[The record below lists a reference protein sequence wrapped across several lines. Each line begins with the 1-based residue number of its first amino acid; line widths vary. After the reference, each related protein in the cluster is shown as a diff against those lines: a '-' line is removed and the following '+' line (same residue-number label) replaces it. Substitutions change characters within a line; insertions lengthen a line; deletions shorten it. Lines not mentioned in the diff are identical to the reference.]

1 MTKSLHSSFWLD
13 DDSISTLESTKKL
26 DTIELAKYQRVISNF
41 VRILTKQSIPVE
53 YRSGSDSYTDSK
65 TVVIGSSID
74 SKKFDSVVGLA
85 LHEASHIKLTDFS
98 VIPNI
103 MTKLTELGYDD
114 EMKQL
119 CTDFFT
125 ELRTLVN
132 LIEDRRID
140 YYVYTNSPGYKGY
153 YQSLYDRYFN
163 DSVID
168 KGLRSTEYRTPT
180 MDSYMFRMIN
190 FTNPNTDLDA
200 LPRLREIYQLIFSNV
215 PTIKN
220 TTQTLGIAV
229 QVLMILLDVLDT
241 ENDDNGE
248 DEQSEQIGGDVEGS
262 SSTNEKDGN
271 QQVEQLRS
279 DESSDEESN
288 DDSESNDTKELE
300 ELTERQKGLLPKK
313 IERQRKFL
321 EGDVQKGRLTKQQ
334 KAEVDVFAKN
344 NAEIKEVEYESYYG
358 NSRKQNVVVLRG
370 MTSSNM
376 NMIRAVQHNVE
387 YFNKDSVWAGEQCEK
402 RRKIVTDGV
411 MLGKRLGRKLQ
422 IRNRERITELT
433 RRKKGKVERR
443 RLYALGAD
451 DYNVFNQ
458 IHIDKYNDAFLH
470 LSIDGSG
477 SMSGKPF
484 DNSLLSAVAIAQ
496 MSSMTNLDIQISIRY
511 TDTISG
517 KEVPIMWVVY
527 DSRTDKLQSFL
538 KKAHYLE
545 SNGTTPE
552 GLCFAS
558 IVKELPTGSDALETY
573 FINYSDG
580 MPWFQDYD
588 GQRAI
593 EHTRQQVLKM
603 KSLGYKVL
611 SFFVND
617 YNRDDTSNDF
627 RRMYGSD
634 AKTIDVTSL
643 TGLAKQLQQM
653 FINKNDK

>member
-1 MTKSLHSSFWLD
+1 MRKPLMSNTLHSSFWLD
-13 DDSISTLESTKKL
+13 DDSISTLESKTL

-53 YRSGSDSYTDSK
+53 YRSGSNSYTDSK

-114 EMKQL
+114 KTKEMVG
-119 CTDFFT
+119 DFNNDI
-125 ELRTLVN
+125 RTLVN

-153 YQSLYDRYFN
+153 YESLYERYFN
-163 DSVID
+163 DPLID
-168 KGLRSTEYRTPT
+168 KTLRSVEYRVPT
-180 MDSYMFRMIN
+180 MESYMFRMVN

-200 LPRLREIYQLIFSNV
+200 LPRLREIYRLIFKNV
-215 PTIKN
+215 PTIKD
-220 TTQTLGIAV
+220 TTHTLDIAV
-229 QVLMILLDVLDT
+229 QVLSIIVEEVKKVTDS
-241 ENDDNGE
+241 E
-248 DEQSEQIGGDVEGS
+248 EQEQQSKEQQSGSGDGTS
-262 SSTNEKDGN
+262 SSNNET
-271 QQVEQLRS
+271 Q
-279 DESSDEESN
+279 
-288 DDSESNDTKELE
+288 ELE
-300 ELTERQKGLLPKK
+300 ELTERQKDLLPKK

-321 EGDVQKGRLTKQQ
+321 EGDVQKGKLTKQQ
-334 KAEVDVFAKN
+334 KAEVDVFSKN
-344 NAEIKEVEYESYYG
+344 HAEVKEVEYETYYG
-358 NSRKQNVVVLRG
+358 RTSKQNVVVLRG

-376 NMIRAVQHNVE
+376 NMIGAVKYNLD
-387 YFNKDSVWAGEQCEK
+387 YFNQTDYGFGSRLSEE
-402 RRKIVTDGV
+402 RRKLVTDGV

-422 IRNRERITELT
+422 IRNRERITEIT
-433 RRKKGKVERR
+433 RQKKGKVQRR

-477 SMSGKPF
+477 SMGGDPF
-484 DNSLLSAVAIAQ
+484 DNSIQSAIAIAQ
-496 MSSMTNLDIQISIRY
+496 MGSMTNLDIQISIRY
-511 TDTISG
+511 TDDISG
-517 KEVPIMWVVY
+517 REVPIMWVVY

-538 KKAHYLE
+538 KKAHYLQA
-545 SNGTTPE
+545 NGTTPE

-580 MPWFQDYD
+580 MPWFKDYD
-588 GQRAI
+588 GQLAI
-593 EHTRQQVLKM
+593 EHTREQVLKM

-611 SFFVND
+611 SFFVSD
-617 YNRDDTSNDF
+617 YNMKMANMDF
-627 RRMYGSD
+627 KRMYGDD

-643 TGLAKQLQQM
+643 TGLVRQLQQM
-653 FINKNDK
+653 FINKNEN

>member
-1 MTKSLHSSFWLD
+1 MRKPPMSNTLHSSFWLD
-13 DDSISTLESTKKL
+13 DDSISTLESKTL

-53 YRSGSDSYTDSK
+53 YRSGSNSYTDSK

-114 EMKQL
+114 KTKEMVG
-119 CTDFFT
+119 DFNNDI
-125 ELRTLVN
+125 RTLVN

-153 YQSLYDRYFN
+153 YESLYERYFN
-163 DSVID
+163 DPLID
-168 KGLRSTEYRTPT
+168 KTLRSVEYRVPT
-180 MDSYMFRMIN
+180 MESYMFRMVN

-200 LPRLREIYQLIFSNV
+200 LPRLREIYRLIFKNV
-215 PTIKN
+215 PTIKD
-220 TTQTLGIAV
+220 TTHTLDIAV
-229 QVLMILLDVLDT
+229 QVLSIIVEEVKKVTDS
-241 ENDDNGE
+241 E
-248 DEQSEQIGGDVEGS
+248 EQEQQSKEQQSGSGDGTS
-262 SSTNEKDGN
+262 SSNNET
-271 QQVEQLRS
+271 Q
-279 DESSDEESN
+279 
-288 DDSESNDTKELE
+288 ELE
-300 ELTERQKGLLPKK
+300 ELTERQKDLLPKK

-321 EGDVQKGRLTKQQ
+321 EGDVQKGKLTKQQ
-334 KAEVDVFAKN
+334 KAEVDVFSKN
-344 NAEIKEVEYESYYG
+344 HAEVKEVEYETYYG
-358 NSRKQNVVVLRG
+358 RTSKQNVVVLRG

-376 NMIRAVQHNVE
+376 NMIGSVKYNLD
-387 YFNKDSVWAGEQCEK
+387 YFNQTDYGFGSRLSEE
-402 RRKIVTDGV
+402 RRKLVTDGV

-422 IRNRERITELT
+422 IRNRERITEIT
-433 RRKKGKVERR
+433 RQKKGKVQRR

-477 SMSGKPF
+477 SMGGDPF
-484 DNSLLSAVAIAQ
+484 DNSIQSAIAIAQ
-496 MSSMTNLDIQISIRY
+496 MGSMTNLDIQISIRY
-511 TDTISG
+511 TDDISG

-538 KKAHYLE
+538 KKAHYLQA
-545 SNGTTPE
+545 NGTTPE

-580 MPWFQDYD
+580 MPWFKDYD
-588 GQRAI
+588 GQLAI
-593 EHTRQQVLKM
+593 EHTREQVLKM

-611 SFFVND
+611 SFFVSD
-617 YNRDDTSNDF
+617 YNTNMANMDF
-627 RRMYGSD
+627 KRMYGDD

-643 TGLAKQLQQM
+643 TGLVKQLQQM
-653 FINKNDK
+653 FINKNEN

>member
-1 MTKSLHSSFWLD
+1 MSNTLHSSFWLD
-13 DDSISTLESTKKL
+13 DTSISTLESKTL

-53 YRSGSDSYTDSK
+53 YRSGSNSYTDSK

-114 EMKQL
+114 KTKEMVG
-119 CTDFFT
+119 DFNNDI
-125 ELRTLVN
+125 RTLVN

-153 YQSLYDRYFN
+153 YESLYERYFN
-163 DSVID
+163 DPLID
-168 KGLRSTEYRTPT
+168 KTLRSVEYRVPT
-180 MDSYMFRMIN
+180 MESYMFRMVN

-200 LPRLREIYQLIFSNV
+200 LPRLREIYRLIFKNV
-215 PTIKN
+215 PTIKD
-220 TTQTLGIAV
+220 TTHTLDIAV
-229 QVLMILLDVLDT
+229 QVLSI
-241 ENDDNGE
+241 
-248 DEQSEQIGGDVEGS
+248 IVEEVKKV
-262 SSTNEKDGN
+262 T
-271 QQVEQLRS
+271 
-279 DESSDEESN
+279 
-288 DDSESNDTKELE
+288 DSEEQEQQSKEQQSGSGDGTSSPNNETQELE
-300 ELTERQKGLLPKK
+300 ELTERQKDLLPKK

-321 EGDVQKGRLTKQQ
+321 EGDVQKGKLTKQQ
-334 KAEVDVFAKN
+334 KAEVDVFSKN
-344 NAEIKEVEYESYYG
+344 HAEVKEVEYETYYG
-358 NSRKQNVVVLRG
+358 RTSKQNVVVLRG

-376 NMIRAVQHNVE
+376 NMIGSVKYNLD
-387 YFNKDSVWAGEQCEK
+387 YFNQTDYGFGSRLSEE
-402 RRKIVTDGV
+402 RRKLVTDGV

-422 IRNRERITELT
+422 IRNRERITEIT
-433 RRKKGKVERR
+433 RQKKGKVQRR

-477 SMSGKPF
+477 SMGGDPF
-484 DNSLLSAVAIAQ
+484 DNSIQSAIAIAQ
-496 MSSMTNLDIQISIRY
+496 MGSMTNLDIQISIRY
-511 TDTISG
+511 TDDISG
-517 KEVPIMWVVY
+517 REVPIMWIVY

-538 KKAHYLE
+538 KKAHYLQA
-545 SNGTTPE
+545 NGTTPE

-580 MPWFQDYD
+580 MPWFKDYD
-588 GQRAI
+588 GQLAI
-593 EHTRQQVLKM
+593 EHTREQVLKM

-611 SFFVND
+611 SFFVSD
-617 YNRDDTSNDF
+617 YNVNMANMDF
-627 RRMYGSD
+627 KRMYGDD

-643 TGLAKQLQQM
+643 TGLVRQLQQM
-653 FINKNDK
+653 FINKNEN

>member
-1 MTKSLHSSFWLD
+1 MRKPPMTKSLHSSFWLD

-103 MTKLTELGYDD
+103 MTKLTELGYDL
-114 EMKQL
+114 EMKEV
-119 CTDFFT
+119 CGDFFT
-125 ELRTLVN
+125 ELKTLVN

-168 KGLRSTEYRTPT
+168 KGLRSTEYRIPT

-220 TTQTLGIAV
+220 TTQTLDIAV
-229 QVLMILLDVLDT
+229 QVLMILLDVLGT
-241 ENDDNGE
+241 KDDNGE
-248 DEQSEQIGGDVEGS
+248 DEQSQQSGNGNGENTP
-262 SSTNEKDGN
+262 STNNKDSN
-271 QQVEQLRS
+271 QVEQQHT
-279 DESSDEESN
+279 DESSDVESS
-288 DDSESNDTKELE
+288 DIEGLE
-300 ELTERQKGLLPKK
+300 ELTERQKDILPKK

-321 EGDVQKGRLTKQQ
+321 EGDVQKGKMTKQQ

-376 NMIRAVQHNVE
+376 NMIRSVQHNVE

-422 IRNRERITELT
+422 IRNRERITEIT
-433 RRKKGKVERR
+433 RQKKGKVERR

-477 SMSGKPF
+477 SMGGEPF

-511 TDTISG
+511 TDNISG

-538 KKAHYLE
+538 KKAHYLQ

-611 SFFVND
+611 SFFVAD
-617 YNRDDTSNDF
+617 YNRDDTTHDF

-634 AKTIDVTSL
+634 ATTIDVTSL

>member
-125 ELRTLVN
+125 ELKTLVN

-168 KGLRSTEYRTPT
+168 KGLRSMEYRTPT

-220 TTQTLGIAV
+220 TTQTLDIAV
-229 QVLMILLDVLDT
+229 QVLMILLDVLGT
-241 ENDDNGE
+241 KDDDGE
-248 DEQSEQIGGDVEGS
+248 DEQSQQSGNGNGENTP
-262 SSTNEKDGN
+262 STNNKDSN
-271 QQVEQLRS
+271 QVEQQHT
-279 DESSDEESN
+279 DESSDVESS
-288 DDSESNDTKELE
+288 DIEGLE
-300 ELTERQKGLLPKK
+300 ELTERQKDILPKK

-321 EGDVQKGRLTKQQ
+321 EGDVQKGKMTKQQ

-376 NMIRAVQHNVE
+376 NMIRSVQHNVE
-387 YFNKDSVWAGEQCEK
+387 YFNKDSVWVGEQCEE

-422 IRNRERITELT
+422 VRNRERITEIT
-433 RRKKGKVERR
+433 RQKKGKVERR

-477 SMSGKPF
+477 SMGGEPF

-496 MSSMTNLDIQISIRY
+496 MGSMTNLDIQISIRY
-511 TDTISG
+511 TDNISG

-538 KKAHYLE
+538 KKAHYLQ

-611 SFFVND
+611 SFFVAD
-617 YNRDDTSNDF
+617 YNRDDTTHDF

-634 AKTIDVTSL
+634 ATTIDVTSL

>member
-98 VIPNI
+98 VMVGI
-103 MTKLTELGYDD
+103 MTKLTELGYDE

-119 CTDFFT
+119 CSDYVTT
-125 ELRTLVN
+125 LKTLVN

-163 DSVID
+163 DPIVD
-168 KGLRSTEYRTPT
+168 KGLRSTEYRTLT

-215 PTIKN
+215 PTVKN
-220 TTQTLGIAV
+220 TTQTLDIAV
-229 QVLMILLDVLDT
+229 QVLMIVLDVLDT
-241 ENDDNGE
+241 ESDDNGE
-248 DEQSEQIGGDVEGS
+248 DEQSEQSDSGDGEGS
-262 SSTNEKDGN
+262 SSTNDEDGN
-271 QQVEQLRS
+271 ETEEQYGNK
-279 DESSDEESN
+279 SSDSQ
-288 DDSESNDTKELE
+288 SNDTKDLE

-321 EGDVQKGRLTKQQ
+321 EGNVQKGRLNKQE
-334 KAEVDVFAKN
+334 KAEVEMFAKN
-344 NAEIKEVEYESYYG
+344 HAEIKEVEYESYYG
-358 NSRKQNVVVLRG
+358 SSRKQNVVVLRG
-370 MTSSNM
+370 MTPSNM
-376 NMIRAVQHNVE
+376 NVIRSVQDNAE
-387 YFNKDSVWAGEQCEK
+387 RFNRDSVWASQQCEE

-470 LSIDGSG
+470 LSIDGSD

-511 TDTISG
+511 TGNISG

-588 GQRAI
+588 GQQAI

-611 SFFVND
+611 SFFVTD

-634 AKTIDVTSL
+634 AKMIDVTSL
-643 TGLAKQLQQM
+643 TGLAKQLQKM

>member
-1 MTKSLHSSFWLD
+1 MSKTLHSSFWMD
-13 DDSISTLESTKKL
+13 DDSISTLESVKKL
-26 DTIELAKYQRVISNF
+26 DTIELAKYQRVITNF

-53 YRSGSDSYTDSK
+53 YRSGNDSYTDSK

-74 SKKFDSVVGLA
+74 SNKFDSVVGLA

-98 VIPNI
+98 VIPNL
-103 MTKLTELGYDD
+103 MTKLTELGYDS
-114 EMKQL
+114 EVKTL
-119 CTDFFT
+119 CEEFYTDI
-125 ELRTLVN
+125 RTLVN

-163 DSVID
+163 DPIVD
-168 KGLRSTEYRTPT
+168 KGLRSTEYRIPT
-180 MDSYMFRMIN
+180 MDSYMFRMVN

-200 LPRLREIYQLIFSNV
+200 LPRLREIYRMIFKNV
-215 PTIKN
+215 PTLEN
-220 TTQTLGIAV
+220 TTQVLDIAV
-229 QVLMILLDVLDT
+229 KILLIIV
-241 ENDDNGE
+241 EEVKKASDNGE
-248 DEQSEQIGGDVEGS
+248 QQQEQQESQQGGESQNIENDQ
-262 SSTNEKDGN
+262 STNT
-271 QQVEQLRS
+271 QT
-279 DESSDEESN
+279 N
-288 DDSESNDTKELE
+288 DQSTNTETKELE
-300 ELTERQKGLLPKK
+300 ELTERQKDLLPKK

-321 EGDVQKGRLTKQQ
+321 EGDVQKGRLTKKQ

-344 NAEIKEVEYESYYG
+344 HAEIKEVEYESYYG

-376 NMIRAVQHNVE
+376 SMIKNVQHNVE
-387 YFNKDSVWAGEQCEK
+387 YFNSKGQYSEFAHKLCEK

-422 IRNRERITELT
+422 VRNRERITEIT
-433 RRKKGKVERR
+433 RQKKGKVERR

-477 SMSGKPF
+477 SMGGHPF

-496 MSSMTNLDIQISIRY
+496 MGSMTNLDIQISIRY

-517 KEVPIMWVVY
+517 KDVPIMWIVY

-538 KKAHYLE
+538 KKAHYLQ

-588 GQRAI
+588 GFRAI
-593 EHTRQQVLKM
+593 EHTRQQVMKM

-611 SFFVND
+611 SFFVSDHNT
-617 YNRDDTSNDF
+617 NQANADF
-627 RRMYGSD
+627 KRMYGSD

-643 TGLAKQLQQM
+643 VGLVKQLQQM

>member
-1 MTKSLHSSFWLD
+1 MRKPLMSNTLHSSFWLD
-13 DDSISTLESTKKL
+13 DTSISTLESKTL

-53 YRSGSDSYTDSK
+53 YRSGNNSYTDSK

-103 MTKLTELGYDD
+103 MTKLTELGYGDKTK
-114 EMKQL
+114 EMVR
-119 CTDFFT
+119 DFNNDI
-125 ELRTLVN
+125 RTLVN

-153 YQSLYDRYFN
+153 YESLYERYFN
-163 DSVID
+163 DPLID
-168 KGLRSTEYRTPT
+168 KTLRSVEYRVPT
-180 MDSYMFRMIN
+180 MESYMVRMVN

-200 LPRLREIYQLIFSNV
+200 LPRLREIYRLIFKNV
-215 PTIKN
+215 PTIKD
-220 TTQTLGIAV
+220 TTHTLDIAV
-229 QVLMILLDVLDT
+229 QVLSI
-241 ENDDNGE
+241 
-248 DEQSEQIGGDVEGS
+248 IVEEVKKA
-262 SSTNEKDGN
+262 T
-271 QQVEQLRS
+271 
-279 DESSDEESN
+279 
-288 DDSESNDTKELE
+288 DSEEQEQHNKEQQSSGDENQPEQQSGSGNGTSSPNNETQELE
-300 ELTERQKGLLPKK
+300 ELTERQKDLLPKK

-321 EGDVQKGRLTKQQ
+321 EGDVQKGKLTKQQ
-334 KAEVDVFAKN
+334 KAEVDVFSKN
-344 NAEIKEVEYESYYG
+344 HAEVKEVEYETYYG
-358 NSRKQNVVVLRG
+358 RSSKQNVVVLRG

-376 NMIRAVQHNVE
+376 NMIGTVKYNLD
-387 YFNKDSVWAGEQCEK
+387 YFNQTDYGFGSRLSEQ
-402 RRKIVTDGV
+402 RRKLVTDGV

-422 IRNRERITELT
+422 IRNRERITEIT
-433 RRKKGKVERR
+433 RQKKGKVQRR

-477 SMSGKPF
+477 SMGGDPF
-484 DNSLLSAVAIAQ
+484 DNSIQSAIAIAQ
-496 MSSMTNLDIQISIRY
+496 MGSMTNLDIQISIRY
-511 TDTISG
+511 TDDISG

-538 KKAHYLE
+538 KKAHYLQA
-545 SNGTTPE
+545 NGTTPE

-580 MPWFQDYD
+580 MPWFKEYD

-593 EHTRQQVLKM
+593 EHTREQVLKM

-611 SFFVND
+611 SFFVSD
-617 YNRDDTSNDF
+617 YNMKMANMDF
-627 RRMYGSD
+627 KRMYGDD

-643 TGLAKQLQQM
+643 TGLVRQLQQM
-653 FINKNDK
+653 FINKNEN

>member
-1 MTKSLHSSFWLD
+1 MRKPLMSNTLHSSFWLD
-13 DDSISTLESTKKL
+13 DDSISTLESKTL

-53 YRSGSDSYTDSK
+53 YRSGSNSYTDSK

-114 EMKQL
+114 KTKEMVG
-119 CTDFFT
+119 DFNNDI
-125 ELRTLVN
+125 RTLVN

-153 YQSLYDRYFN
+153 YESLYERYFN
-163 DSVID
+163 DPLID
-168 KGLRSTEYRTPT
+168 KTLRSVEYRVPT
-180 MDSYMFRMIN
+180 MESYMFRMVN

-200 LPRLREIYQLIFSNV
+200 LPRLREIYRLIFKNV
-215 PTIKN
+215 PTIKD
-220 TTQTLGIAV
+220 TTHTLDIAV
-229 QVLMILLDVLDT
+229 QVLSIIVEEVKKVTDS
-241 ENDDNGE
+241 E
-248 DEQSEQIGGDVEGS
+248 EQEQQSKEQQSGGGDGTS
-262 SSTNEKDGN
+262 SPNNET
-271 QQVEQLRS
+271 Q
-279 DESSDEESN
+279 
-288 DDSESNDTKELE
+288 ELE
-300 ELTERQKGLLPKK
+300 ELTERQKDLLPKK

-321 EGDVQKGRLTKQQ
+321 EGDVQKGKLTKQQ
-334 KAEVDVFAKN
+334 KAEVDVFSKN
-344 NAEIKEVEYESYYG
+344 HAEVKEVEYETYYG
-358 NSRKQNVVVLRG
+358 RTSKQNVVVLRG

-376 NMIRAVQHNVE
+376 NMIGTVKYNLN
-387 YFNKDSVWAGEQCEK
+387 YFNQTDYGFGSRLSEE
-402 RRKIVTDGV
+402 RRKLVTDGV

-422 IRNRERITELT
+422 IRNRERITEIT
-433 RRKKGKVERR
+433 RQKKGKVQRR

-477 SMSGKPF
+477 SMGGDPF
-484 DNSLLSAVAIAQ
+484 DNSIQSAIAIAQ
-496 MSSMTNLDIQISIRY
+496 MGSMTNLDIQISIRY
-511 TDTISG
+511 TDDISG
-517 KEVPIMWVVY
+517 REIPIMWIVY

-538 KKAHYLE
+538 KKAHYLQA
-545 SNGTTPE
+545 NGTTPE

-580 MPWFQDYD
+580 MPWFKEYD

-593 EHTRQQVLKM
+593 EHTREQVLKM

-611 SFFVND
+611 SFFVSD
-617 YNRDDTSNDF
+617 YNMKMANMDF
-627 RRMYGSD
+627 KRMYGDD

-643 TGLAKQLQQM
+643 TGLVRQLQQM
-653 FINKNDK
+653 FINKNEN

>member
-1 MTKSLHSSFWLD
+1 MRKLPMTKSLHSSFWLD

-125 ELRTLVN
+125 ELKTLVN

-168 KGLRSTEYRTPT
+168 KGLRSMEYRTPT

-220 TTQTLGIAV
+220 TTQTLDIAV
-229 QVLMILLDVLDT
+229 QVLMILLDVLGT
-241 ENDDNGE
+241 KDDDGE
-248 DEQSEQIGGDVEGS
+248 DEQSQQSGNGNGENTP
-262 SSTNEKDGN
+262 STNNKDSN
-271 QQVEQLRS
+271 QVEQQHT
-279 DESSDEESN
+279 DESSDVESS
-288 DDSESNDTKELE
+288 DIEGLE
-300 ELTERQKGLLPKK
+300 ELTERQKDILPKK

-321 EGDVQKGRLTKQQ
+321 EGDVQKGKMTKQQ

-376 NMIRAVQHNVE
+376 NMIRSVQHNVE
-387 YFNKDSVWAGEQCEK
+387 YFNKDSVWVGEQCEE

-422 IRNRERITELT
+422 VRNRERITEIT
-433 RRKKGKVERR
+433 RQKKGKVERR

-477 SMSGKPF
+477 SMGGEPF

-496 MSSMTNLDIQISIRY
+496 MGSMTNLDIQISIRY
-511 TDTISG
+511 TDNISG

-538 KKAHYLE
+538 KKAHYLQ

-611 SFFVND
+611 SFFVAD
-617 YNRDDTSNDF
+617 YNRDDTTHDF

-634 AKTIDVTSL
+634 ATTIDVTSL

>member
-1 MTKSLHSSFWLD
+1 MSNTLHSSFWLD
-13 DDSISTLESTKKL
+13 DDSISTLESKTL

-53 YRSGSDSYTDSK
+53 YRSGSNSYTDSK

-114 EMKQL
+114 KTKEMVG
-119 CTDFFT
+119 DFNNDI
-125 ELRTLVN
+125 RTLVN

-153 YQSLYDRYFN
+153 YESLYERYFN
-163 DSVID
+163 DPLID
-168 KGLRSTEYRTPT
+168 KTLRSVEYRVPT
-180 MDSYMFRMIN
+180 MESYMFRMVN

-200 LPRLREIYQLIFSNV
+200 LPRLREIYRLIFKNV
-215 PTIKN
+215 PTIKD
-220 TTQTLGIAV
+220 TTHTLDIAV
-229 QVLMILLDVLDT
+229 QVLSIIVEEVKKATDS
-241 ENDDNGE
+241 E
-248 DEQSEQIGGDVEGS
+248 EQEQQSKEQQSGGGDGTS
-262 SSTNEKDGN
+262 SPNNET
-271 QQVEQLRS
+271 Q
-279 DESSDEESN
+279 
-288 DDSESNDTKELE
+288 ELE
-300 ELTERQKGLLPKK
+300 ELTERQKDLLPKK

-321 EGDVQKGRLTKQQ
+321 EGDVQKGKLTKQQ
-334 KAEVDVFAKN
+334 KAEVDVFSKN
-344 NAEIKEVEYESYYG
+344 HAEVKEVEYETHYG
-358 NSRKQNVVVLRG
+358 RTSKQNVVVLRG

-376 NMIRAVQHNVE
+376 NMIGTVKYNLN
-387 YFNKDSVWAGEQCEK
+387 YFNQTDYGFGSRLSEE
-402 RRKIVTDGV
+402 RRKLVTDGV

-422 IRNRERITELT
+422 IRNRERITEIT
-433 RRKKGKVERR
+433 RQKKGKVQRR

-477 SMSGKPF
+477 SMGGDPF
-484 DNSLLSAVAIAQ
+484 DNSIQSAIAIAQ
-496 MSSMTNLDIQISIRY
+496 MGSMTNLDIQISIRY
-511 TDTISG
+511 TDDISG
-517 KEVPIMWVVY
+517 KEIPIMWIVY

-538 KKAHYLE
+538 KKAHYLQA
-545 SNGTTPE
+545 NGTTPE

-580 MPWFQDYD
+580 MPWFKEYD

-593 EHTRQQVLKM
+593 EHTREQVLKM

-611 SFFVND
+611 SFFVSD
-617 YNRDDTSNDF
+617 YNMKMANMDF
-627 RRMYGSD
+627 KRMYGDD

-643 TGLAKQLQQM
+643 TGLVKQLQQM
-653 FINKNDK
+653 FINKNEN

>member
-1 MTKSLHSSFWLD
+1 MSNTLHSSFWLD
-13 DDSISTLESTKKL
+13 DTSISTLESKTL

-53 YRSGSDSYTDSK
+53 YRSGSNSYTDSK

-114 EMKQL
+114 KTKEMVG
-119 CTDFFT
+119 DFNNDI
-125 ELRTLVN
+125 RTLVN

-153 YQSLYDRYFN
+153 YESLYERYFN
-163 DSVID
+163 DPLID
-168 KGLRSTEYRTPT
+168 KTLRSVEYRVPT
-180 MDSYMFRMIN
+180 IESYMFRMVN

-200 LPRLREIYQLIFSNV
+200 LPRLREIYRLIFKNV
-215 PTIKN
+215 PTIKD
-220 TTQTLGIAV
+220 TTHTLDIAV
-229 QVLMILLDVLDT
+229 QVLSIIVEEVKKVTDS
-241 ENDDNGE
+241 E
-248 DEQSEQIGGDVEGS
+248 EQEQQSKEQQSGGGDGTS
-262 SSTNEKDGN
+262 SSNNET
-271 QQVEQLRS
+271 Q
-279 DESSDEESN
+279 
-288 DDSESNDTKELE
+288 ELE
-300 ELTERQKGLLPKK
+300 ELTERQKDLLPKK

-321 EGDVQKGRLTKQQ
+321 EGDVQKGKLTKQQ
-334 KAEVDVFAKN
+334 KAEVDVFSKN
-344 NAEIKEVEYESYYG
+344 HAEVKEVEYETYYG
-358 NSRKQNVVVLRG
+358 RTSKQNVVVLRG

-376 NMIRAVQHNVE
+376 NMIGSVKYNLD
-387 YFNKDSVWAGEQCEK
+387 YFNQTDYGFGSRLSEE
-402 RRKIVTDGV
+402 RRKLVTDGV

-422 IRNRERITELT
+422 IRNRERITEIT
-433 RRKKGKVERR
+433 RQKKGKVQRR

-477 SMSGKPF
+477 SMGGDPF
-484 DNSLLSAVAIAQ
+484 DNSIQSAIAIAQ
-496 MSSMTNLDIQISIRY
+496 MGSMTNLDIQISIRY
-511 TDTISG
+511 TDDISG
-517 KEVPIMWVVY
+517 REVPIMWIVY

-538 KKAHYLE
+538 KKAHYLQA
-545 SNGTTPE
+545 NGTTPE

-580 MPWFQDYD
+580 MPWFKDYD
-588 GQRAI
+588 GQLAI
-593 EHTRQQVLKM
+593 EHTREQVLKM

-611 SFFVND
+611 SFFVSD
-617 YNRDDTSNDF
+617 YNVNMANMDF
-627 RRMYGSD
+627 KRMYGDD

-643 TGLAKQLQQM
+643 TGLVRQLQQM
-653 FINKNDK
+653 FINKNEN

>member
-1 MTKSLHSSFWLD
+1 MSNTLHSSFWLD
-13 DDSISTLESTKKL
+13 DDSISTLESKTL

-53 YRSGSDSYTDSK
+53 YRSGSNSYTDSK

-114 EMKQL
+114 KTKEMVG
-119 CTDFFT
+119 DFNNDI
-125 ELRTLVN
+125 RTLVN

-153 YQSLYDRYFN
+153 YESLYERYFN
-163 DSVID
+163 DPLID
-168 KGLRSTEYRTPT
+168 KTLRSVEYRVPT
-180 MDSYMFRMIN
+180 MESYMFRMVN

-200 LPRLREIYQLIFSNV
+200 LPRLREIYRLIFKNV
-215 PTIKN
+215 PTIKD
-220 TTQTLGIAV
+220 TTHTLDIAV
-229 QVLMILLDVLDT
+229 QVLSIIVEEVKKVTDS
-241 ENDDNGE
+241 E
-248 DEQSEQIGGDVEGS
+248 EQEQQSKEQQSGSGDGTS
-262 SSTNEKDGN
+262 SSNNET
-271 QQVEQLRS
+271 Q
-279 DESSDEESN
+279 
-288 DDSESNDTKELE
+288 ELE
-300 ELTERQKGLLPKK
+300 ELTERQKDLLPKK

-321 EGDVQKGRLTKQQ
+321 EGDVQKGKLTKQQ
-334 KAEVDVFAKN
+334 KAEVDVFSKN
-344 NAEIKEVEYESYYG
+344 HAEVKEVEYETYYG
-358 NSRKQNVVVLRG
+358 RTSKQNVVVLRG

-376 NMIRAVQHNVE
+376 NMIGAVKYNLD
-387 YFNKDSVWAGEQCEK
+387 YFNQTDYGFGSRLSEE
-402 RRKIVTDGV
+402 RRKLVTDGV

-422 IRNRERITELT
+422 IRNRERITEIT
-433 RRKKGKVERR
+433 RQKKGKVQRR

-477 SMSGKPF
+477 SMGGDPF
-484 DNSLLSAVAIAQ
+484 DNSIQSAIAIAQ
-496 MSSMTNLDIQISIRY
+496 MGSMTNLDIQISIRY
-511 TDTISG
+511 TDDISG
-517 KEVPIMWVVY
+517 REVPIMWVVY

-538 KKAHYLE
+538 KKAHYLQA
-545 SNGTTPE
+545 NGTTPE

-580 MPWFQDYD
+580 MPWFKDYD
-588 GQRAI
+588 GQLAI
-593 EHTRQQVLKM
+593 EHTREQVLKM

-611 SFFVND
+611 SFFVSD
-617 YNRDDTSNDF
+617 YNMKMANMDF
-627 RRMYGSD
+627 KRMYGDD

-643 TGLAKQLQQM
+643 TGLVRQLQQM
-653 FINKNDK
+653 FINKNEN